1 MLRQS
6 MAVMLVV
13 FAAAGR
19 SAANEN
25 DWFIPLGRPPKAS
38 PRRISGGEALPPLPL
53 PATPLRRSERKRQPS
68 PPALVAKIV
77 WGESAMFT
85 YENGISAKV
94 ADWNLCP
101 ADLQQLLGKSGRW
114 AGLSYS
120 SKPMTLLEF
129 HGDPA
134 KLPLLL
140 FNGGRSIR
148 LDKNEQAILRS
159 FVMKGGM
166 VLFDSIAGSPY
177 FYESSKK
184 AAREAF
190 PEYEL
195 RRIPLD
201 HPVYHMLSDATEV
214 SYPKNLDSQEPFL
227 EGMYI
232 GSRIGVLIS
241 KYGLGCSWDDHEVPL
256 IDKAIYYDVASG
268 IKLGLNMIAYAVG
281 YAGVGIEEAKPELFG
296 SLDEKT
302 PTDEFVFA
310 QIRHRGAWNVHPGG
324 AAALLRRLRHDT
336 ALGVSLKRVPVTL
349 GTDDILSFPFLYL
362 TGLDDFRF
370 SGKEVS
376 ALRNFLNSSGTLFIN
391 NGLGMQTF
399 DQAVRREL
407 TKILPES
414 RLEPVPLEHPI
425 YSSVFTITEAAYTPA
440 TLKAYPDMTA
450 PTLLGVHIDGSLRV
464 IYSPFD
470 MESSWL
476 GCEYPLARAY
486 RNPSGMQLGM
496 NVVMYSATH

>member
-1 MLRQS
+1 MRRS
-6 MAVMLVV
+6 VILVLIV
-13 FAAAGR
+13 L
-19 SAANEN
+19 SAHTSLANEN
-25 DWFIPLGRPPKAS
+25 DWFIPLGKPPKAS
-38 PRRISGGEALPPLPL
+38 PRRISGGEAIPPLPL

-85 YENGISAKV
+85 YENGISTKV

-101 ADLQQLLGKSGRW
+101 ADLQQLLRKSGRW

-140 FNGGRSIR
+140 LNGGRSIR
-148 LDKNEQAILRS
+148 LDKNELAVMRS

-184 AAREAF
+184 VVRAAF
-190 PEYEL
+190 PEYQI
-195 RRIPLD
+195 RHIPLD
-201 HPVYHMLSDATEV
+201 HPIYHMLSDATKV
-214 SYPKNLDSQEPFL
+214 SYPKNLDSQEPFF
-227 EGMYI
+227 EGIYI
-232 GSRIGVLIS
+232 GSRIGALIS
-241 KYGLGCSWDDHEVPL
+241 KHGLGCSWDDHEVPL
-256 IDKAIYYDVASG
+256 IDKAVYYDVTSG
-268 IKLGLNMIAYAVG
+268 IKLGLNIIAYAVG
-281 YAGVGIEEAKPELFG
+281 YANAGLKEAKPELFG
-296 SLDEKT
+296 SLDEKR

-310 QIRHRGAWNVHPGG
+310 QIKHSGAWNVHPGG
-324 AAALLRRLRHDT
+324 AAALLRRLRQDT
-336 ALGVSLKRVPVTL
+336 ALGVSLKRVPVAL
-349 GTDDILSFPFLYL
+349 GKDDILSFPFLYL

-370 SGKEVS
+370 NSKEIS
-376 ALRNFLNSSGTLFIN
+376 ALRRFLNSSGTLFIN

-399 DQAVRREL
+399 DKAVRREL

-414 RLEPVPLEHPI
+414 RLTPVPLNHPI
-425 YSSVFTITEAAYTPA
+425 YSSVFKITESVYTPA
-440 TLKAYPDMTA
+440 TVKAYPDMNA
-450 PTLLGVHIDGSLRV
+450 PTLLGIHIDGSLRV

-486 RNPSGMQLGM
+486 ENLSGMQLGV